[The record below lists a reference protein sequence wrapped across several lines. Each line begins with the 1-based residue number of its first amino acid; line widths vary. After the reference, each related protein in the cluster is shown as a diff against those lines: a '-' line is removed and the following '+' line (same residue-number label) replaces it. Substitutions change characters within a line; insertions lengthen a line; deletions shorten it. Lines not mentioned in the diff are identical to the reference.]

1 MSFKFSPTICE
12 FCGLNRKHHDEVQKQ
27 KCSQARKVAHEK
39 DKRPRKKDKNV
50 VYDESTIN
58 YFSGTK

>member
-12 FCGLNRKHHDEVQKQ
+12 FCGLNRKLHNTIQKQ
-27 KCSQARKVAHEK
+27 KCSNARKAAHEN
-39 DKRPRKKDKNV
+39 DERPRKKKKV
-50 VYDESTIN
+50 SYDQSTVN